1 MRRPRLGTPVF
12 MDQWK
17 TPLLTIPCFDER
29 GFLCDGGAYPPS
41 WTFMLERVF
50 DLYDELE
57 KQRIMLSFKGN
68 LSPDLVTA
76 LLGLV
81 ERKMEVI
88 ESDARTR
95 KRVFNVVMECLQNLY
110 HHNAKT
116 PVKDGNGAAEE
127 AQGVIMIAHGEKGYS
142 VLTGNFMASEEV
154 HGLKN
159 HLDRINDCEPDQLR
173 DLYKETLND
182 GRYGKAG
189 GGGLGIIDIARKS
202 GRKLEYGFVPLD
214 EANAFFSLNV
224 NVTA

>member
-1 MRRPRLGTPVF
+1 
-12 MDQWK
+12 
-17 TPLLTIPCFDER
+17 
-29 GFLCDGGAYPPS
+29 
-41 WTFMLERVF
+41 MLDRVF

-68 LSPDLVTA
+68 LSPELVTA
-76 LLGLV
+76 LLGLI
-81 ERKMEVI
+81 ERKMETLEQDGRV
-88 ESDARTR
+88 R

-110 HHNAKT
+110 HHNTKVD
-116 PVKDGNGAAEE
+116 PKDGNPSMADE

-154 HGLKN
+154 HGLKS

>member
-1 MRRPRLGTPVF
+1 

-17 TPLLTIPCFDER
+17 TPARAIPVKVR
-29 GFLCDGGAYPPS
+29 SGFLCDEGHHLPS
-41 WTFMLERVF
+41 LTVMLDRVF

-81 ERKMEVI
+81 ERKMETI
-88 ESDARTR
+88 EVDARMR
-95 KRVFNVVMECLQNLY
+95 KRVFNVVLECLQNLY
-110 HHNAKT
+110 HHNTKAV
-116 PVKDGNGAAEE
+116 VKDGGGPPDE

-142 VLTGNFMASEEV
+142 VLTGNFMASDEV

-202 GRKLEYGFVPLD
+202 GRKLEYGFVPMD

-224 NVTA
+224 NVTV